1 MENKTKPEVGTR
13 FVDKFH
19 QVWIFAYTNYG
30 APIVINSETG
40 GIGSWYDE
48 QDLTQIS
55 LEVKE
60 DTL

>member
-13 FVDKFH
+13 FMDKFN

-30 APIVINSETG
+30 APIVLNAETG
-40 GIGSWYDE
+40 AIGSWYDE
-48 QDLTQIS
+48 RGLTRIP

-60 DTL
+60 DNK